1 MFHLRKA
8 SGQRTSWLQPTRAAA
23 SSLLLFWYL
32 AGPATAQM
40 VLVMESDGS
49 LTPSRSQNSFA
60 RNYNDGIGQGSA
72 ADELAILGEDEP
84 AIEPDAL
91 RFAALS
97 RPAPLPRA
105 DVLTAIEA
113 TALRYAGHP
122 GLRGADLCEISGYG
136 RTGPYADKGGF
147 DLVAQGMSGL
157 MSITGE
163 SKDKPPMKVG
173 APITDITAGLLAA
186 SGILAA
192 LVHREKTGEG
202 QKVDTS
208 LYEAGIVHTY
218 WQSAIAGATGESP
231 GPLGSAHPLTAP
243 YQAFKTKDKWITVGA
258 SNQNTWLML
267 LKAIGREDL
276 QENEK
281 FSSNLNRKQNL
292 KELVDILN
300 EELIKKTSSEWLKI
314 FDDNGLPCGPINS
327 ITDMFKDPQTIERQ
341 MVIEVNNKKAGK
353 SKAIGMPIKFSKSKT
368 EKSKGAPNLGEH
380 TKQVMQIFGYNDD
393 QIKDF
398 YDRKV
403 IV

>member
-1 MFHLRKA
+1 MPA
-8 SGQRTSWLQPTRAAA
+8 SLKGIRVLEMSQIMAGPTCGLLLADLGAEVIKVEKTTGGDDTRRFLPPDINGEAAA
-23 SSLLLFWYL
+23 F
-32 AGPATAQM
+32 M
-40 VLVMESDGS
+40 MM
-49 LTPSRSQNSFA
+49 N
-60 RNYNDGIGQGSA
+60 RNKKGIALNLKDKDGIKIFMSLVKNSDVVLENFRKGTL
-72 ADELAILGEDEP
+72 EKLG
-84 AIEPDAL
+84 IGY
-91 RFAALS
+91 
-97 RPAPLPRA
+97 
-105 DVLTAIEA
+105 DVISKIN
-113 TALRYAGHP
+113 P
-122 GLRGADLCEISGYG
+122 KIILCEISGYG

-173 APITDITAGLLAA
+173 APITDITAGLLAT

-192 LVHREKTGEG
+192 LVHRNKTGEG

-208 LYEAGIVHTY
+208 LFEAGIVHTY

-267 LKAIGREDL
+267 LKAIDRMDL
-276 QENEK
+276 QENEM
-281 FSSNLNRKQNL
+281 FSSNFNRKENIKQLVEILNS
-292 KELVDILN
+292 ELV
-300 EELIKKTSSEWLKI
+300 KKTSKEWLKI

-327 ITDMFKDPQTIERQ
+327 INEMFVDPQTIERE
-341 MVIEVNNKKAGK
+341 MIIDVDNKKAGK

-380 TKQVMQIFGYNDD
+380 TKEIMKIFDYNDK
-393 QIKDF
+393 QIDDF
-398 YDRKV
+398 YNRK
-403 IV
+403 IIL

>member
-1 MFHLRKA
+1 MPASLKGIRVLEMSQIMAGPTCGLLLADLGAEVIKVEKTTGGDDTRKFLPPDIN
-8 SGQRTSWLQPTRAAA
+8 GEAAA
-23 SSLLLFWYL
+23 F
-32 AGPATAQM
+32 M
-40 VLVMESDGS
+40 MM
-49 LTPSRSQNSFA
+49 N
-60 RNYNDGIGQGSA
+60 RNKKGIALNLKDKDGIEIFKRMVKNSDVVLENFRKGTL
-72 ADELAILGEDEP
+72 EKLG
-84 AIEPDAL
+84 IGY
-91 RFAALS
+91 
-97 RPAPLPRA
+97 
-105 DVLTAIEA
+105 DVISKIN
-113 TALRYAGHP
+113 P
-122 GLRGADLCEISGYG
+122 KIILCEISGYG

-173 APITDITAGLLAA
+173 APITDITAGLLAT

-192 LVHREKTGEG
+192 LVHRNKTGEG

-208 LYEAGIVHTY
+208 LFEAGIVHTY

-267 LKAIGREDL
+267 LKAIDRMDL
-276 QENEK
+276 QENEM
-281 FSSNLNRKQNL
+281 FSSNFNRKENIIQLVEILNS
-292 KELVDILN
+292 ELV
-300 EELIKKTSSEWLKI
+300 KKTSKEWLKI

-327 ITDMFKDPQTIERQ
+327 INEMFVDPQTIERE
-341 MVIEVNNKKAGK
+341 MIIDVDNKKAGK

-380 TKQVMQIFGYNDD
+380 TKEIMKIFDYNDK
-393 QIKDF
+393 QIDDF
-398 YDRKV
+398 YNRK
-403 IV
+403 IIL

>member
-1 MFHLRKA
+1 MPA
-8 SGQRTSWLQPTRAAA
+8 SLKGIRVLEMSQIMAGPTCGLLLADLGAEVIKVEKTTGGDDTRRFLPPDINGEAAA
-23 SSLLLFWYL
+23 F
-32 AGPATAQM
+32 M
-40 VLVMESDGS
+40 MM
-49 LTPSRSQNSFA
+49 N
-60 RNYNDGIGQGSA
+60 RNKKGIALNLKDKDGIEIFKRMVKNSDVVLENFRKGTL
-72 ADELAILGEDEP
+72 EKLG
-84 AIEPDAL
+84 IGY
-91 RFAALS
+91 
-97 RPAPLPRA
+97 
-105 DVLTAIEA
+105 DVISKIN
-113 TALRYAGHP
+113 P
-122 GLRGADLCEISGYG
+122 KIILCEISGYG

-173 APITDITAGLLAA
+173 APITDITAGLLAT

-192 LVHREKTGEG
+192 LVHRNKTGEG

-208 LYEAGIVHTY
+208 LFEAGIVHTY

-267 LKAIGREDL
+267 LKAIDRMDL
-276 QENEK
+276 QENEM
-281 FSSNLNRKQNL
+281 FSSNFNRKENIIQLVEILNS
-292 KELVDILN
+292 ELV
-300 EELIKKTSSEWLKI
+300 KKTSKEWLKI

-327 ITDMFKDPQTIERQ
+327 INEMFVDPQTIERE
-341 MVIEVNNKKAGK
+341 MIIDVDNKKAGK

-380 TKQVMQIFGYNDD
+380 TKEIMKIFDYNDK
-393 QIKDF
+393 QIDDF
-398 YDRKV
+398 YNRK
-403 IV
+403 III

>member
-1 MFHLRKA
+1 MPA
-8 SGQRTSWLQPTRAAA
+8 SLKGIRVLEMSQIMAGPTCGLLLADLGAEVIKLEKTMGGDDTRRFLPPDINGEAAA
-23 SSLLLFWYL
+23 F
-32 AGPATAQM
+32 M
-40 VLVMESDGS
+40 MM
-49 LTPSRSQNSFA
+49 N
-60 RNYNDGIGQGSA
+60 RNKKGIALNLKDKDGIEIFKRMVKNS
-72 ADELAILGEDEP
+72 DVILENFRKGTLEKLG
-84 AIEPDAL
+84 IGY
-91 RFAALS
+91 
-97 RPAPLPRA
+97 
-105 DVLTAIEA
+105 DVISKIN
-113 TALRYAGHP
+113 P
-122 GLRGADLCEISGYG
+122 KIILCEISGYG

-192 LVHREKTGEG
+192 LVHRNKTGEG

-208 LYEAGIVHTY
+208 LFEAGIVHTY

-267 LKAIGREDL
+267 LKAIDRMDL
-276 QENEK
+276 QENEM
-281 FSSNLNRKQNL
+281 FSSNFNRKENITQLVEILNS
-292 KELVDILN
+292 ELV
-300 EELIKKTSSEWLKI
+300 KKTSKEWLKI

-327 ITDMFKDPQTIERQ
+327 INEMFVDPQTIERE
-341 MVIEVNNKKAGK
+341 MIIEVDNKKAGK

-368 EKSKGAPNLGEH
+368 EKSKGAPDLGEH
-380 TKQVMQIFGYNDD
+380 TREIMEIFGYKDE
-393 QIKDF
+393 QIDEF
-398 YDRKV
+398 YNRK
-403 IV
+403 III

>member
-1 MFHLRKA
+1 MPA
-8 SGQRTSWLQPTRAAA
+8 SLKGIRVLEMSQIMAGPTCGLLLADLGAEVIKVEKTTGGDDTRRFLPPDINGEAAA
-23 SSLLLFWYL
+23 F
-32 AGPATAQM
+32 M
-40 VLVMESDGS
+40 MM
-49 LTPSRSQNSFA
+49 N
-60 RNYNDGIGQGSA
+60 RNKKGIALNLKDKDGIEIFKKMVKNSDVVLENFRKGTL
-72 ADELAILGEDEP
+72 EKLG
-84 AIEPDAL
+84 IGY
-91 RFAALS
+91 
-97 RPAPLPRA
+97 
-105 DVLTAIEA
+105 DVISKIN
-113 TALRYAGHP
+113 P
-122 GLRGADLCEISGYG
+122 KIILCEISGYG

-173 APITDITAGLLAA
+173 APITDITAGLLAT

-192 LVHREKTGEG
+192 LVHRNKTGEG

-208 LYEAGIVHTY
+208 LFEAGIVHTY

-267 LKAIGREDL
+267 LKAIDRMDL
-276 QENEK
+276 QENEM
-281 FSSNLNRKQNL
+281 FSSNFNRKENIKQLVEILNS
-292 KELVDILN
+292 ELV
-300 EELIKKTSSEWLKI
+300 KKTSKEWLKI

-327 ITDMFKDPQTIERQ
+327 INEMFVDPQTIERE
-341 MVIEVNNKKAGK
+341 MIIDVDNKKAGK

-380 TKQVMQIFGYNDD
+380 TKEIMKIFDYNDK
-393 QIKDF
+393 QIDDF
-398 YDRKV
+398 YNRK
-403 IV
+403 IIL